1 MMGNLQAMLP
11 GSEIRI
17 IEAFRLE
24 NASKITNP
32 DVSALNSSLSLVP
45 QCHISMAPLQEPQH
59 LPGCR
64 DHCFVQH
71 FYTAEECNVQQM
83 AKNQQQKS
91 TAVRLGKE
99 D

>member
-45 QCHISMAPLQEPQH
+45 QCHTSMAPLQELQH

-64 DHCFVQH
+64 ET
-71 FYTAEECNVQQM
+71 TALCNISTQL
-83 AKNQQQKS
+83 KS
-91 TAVRLGKE
+91 VMSNRWPKTNNRKALLL